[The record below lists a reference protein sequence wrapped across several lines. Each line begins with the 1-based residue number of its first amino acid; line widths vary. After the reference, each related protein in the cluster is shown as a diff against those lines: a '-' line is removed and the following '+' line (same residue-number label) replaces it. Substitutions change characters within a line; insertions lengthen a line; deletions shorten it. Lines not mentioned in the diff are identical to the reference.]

1 MGDSLDNTDTSVD
14 PTVNLS
20 IANYDAFA
28 NYLRKAVTILL
39 PEEDVVP
46 ESLNSALDDP
56 VNQDIIRKFLSDP
69 QVQALY
75 VQRNCIKGRKDKN
88 DFLLISQLDHL
99 RLQMHKMASPGEIC
113 LLRICGICLFR

>member
-56 VNQDIIRKFLSDP
+56 VHQDIIRKFLSDP

-75 VQRNCIKGRKDKN
+75 VQRNCIKGRNDKN
-88 DFLLISQLDHL
+88 VLLLISQLDHL

-113 LLRICGICLFR
+113 LLKICGICLFC

>member
-46 ESLNSALDDP
+46 ESLNNALDDP

-75 VQRNCIKGRKDKN
+75 IQRNCIKGKKTTYSANQSIGPFAIANTQNGVAWRN
-88 DFLLISQLDHL
+88 FLS
-99 RLQMHKMASPGEIC
+99 
-113 LLRICGICLFR
+113 

>member
-46 ESLNSALDDP
+46 ESLNNALDDP

-75 VQRNCIKGRKDKN
+75 VQRNCIKGKKVKN
-88 DFLLISQLDHL
+88 VCFLISQLDHL

-113 LLRICGICLFR
+113 LL

>member
-20 IANYDAFA
+20 IANYGAFA

-46 ESLNSALDDP
+46 ESLNNALDDP
-56 VNQDIIRKFLSDP
+56 VNQDIIRKFLADP

-75 VQRNCIKGRKDKN
+75 IQRNCIKGKEIEFIPNQSIGPFAMANAKN
-88 DFLLISQLDHL
+88 GVAWKNFL
-99 RLQMHKMASPGEIC
+99 P
-113 LLRICGICLFR
+113 